1 VGRSLSPVLALKEH
15 GGRWRSVHGGSGAAG
30 LGQPQ
35 QRQRYAAM
43 CVFDG
48 FFFFQNQI
56 HMYTLVQAYY
66 QAYKKG
72 KYIWRYICV
81 VTYMQAKKLAGFFM

>member
-48 FFFFQNQI
+48 FFFSRI
-56 HMYTLVQAYY
+56 KSICTPLSKRTIKHI
-66 QAYKKG
+66 KKG